1 MELAT
6 RVQIL
11 DETVSLSTNAFGKGM
26 NLSAPPPS
34 SYGLIVEQSEFFSFG

>member
-11 DETVSLSTNAFGKGM
+11 DKATYVSLHTNVAGKGM
-26 NLSAPPPS
+26 NPS
-34 SYGLIVEQSEFFSFG
+34 VLLPSIAK